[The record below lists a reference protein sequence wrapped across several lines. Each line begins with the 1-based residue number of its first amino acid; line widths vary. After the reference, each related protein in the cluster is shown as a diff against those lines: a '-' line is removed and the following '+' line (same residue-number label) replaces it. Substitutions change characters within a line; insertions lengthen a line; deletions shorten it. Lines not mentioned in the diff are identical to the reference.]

1 MSETTDSLKAQLA
14 PLKAKWE
21 ALQPRERQ
29 MLMGMGWALGLV
41 LIFMVGV
48 RPAWRTLQQAPEQIK
63 AVDTV
68 LDDMRRQAEEVKVMR
83 ALPPVPPAQAQA
95 ALQSATERLGEG
107 AHLRVQTDRAVVT
120 LTKVS
125 GAQLAQWL
133 SEVRSSARVRPIEA
147 SLTQVSTGIYSGTVT
162 VVLSAPSALNR

>member
-1 MSETTDSLKAQLA
+1 MSETSDSLQAQLA
-14 PLKAKWE
+14 PLKAKWQ

-29 MLMGMGWALGLV
+29 MLTGMGWALGLV

-48 RPAWRTLQQAPEQIK
+48 RPAWRTLQTAPEQIK

-68 LDDMRRQAEEVKVMR
+68 LDDMRRQADEVKAMR

-95 ALQSATERLGEG
+95 ALQSATDRLGEG

-125 GAQLAQWL
+125 GAQLAQWMA
-133 SEVRSSARVRPIEA
+133 EVRSSARVRPTEA
-147 SLTQVSTGIYSGTVT
+147 NLTQVTSGIYSGTVT
-162 VVLSAPSALNR
+162 VVLSAPSPLNR

>member
-1 MSETTDSLKAQLA
+1 MSEKTDSLKAQLA
-14 PLKAKWE
+14 PLLAKWQ

-29 MLMGMGWALGLV
+29 MLTGMAWALGLV
-41 LIFMVGV
+41 LILMVGV
-48 RPAWRTLQQAPEQIK
+48 RPAWRTLQQAPAQIK
-63 AVDTV
+63 AVETV
-68 LDDMRRQAEEVKVMR
+68 LDDMRKQAEEVKAMR

-95 ALQSATERLGEG
+95 ALQSATDRMGEG
-107 AHLRVQTDRAVVT
+107 ASLRVQTDRAVVT

-133 SEVRSSARVRPIEA
+133 TEVRSSARVRPTEA
-147 SLTQVSTGIYSGTVT
+147 NLTQVTTGVYSGTVT